1 VARVRALV
9 MRALL
14 AVVVTTSL
22 AAADVVD
29 LPDTPAS
36 VTLDAAWT
44 PVTAARL
51 VAAYRTRDGV
61 LLAITRAQLPN
72 AAAWRDKTRAAYAD
86 EIERGLVAA
95 GYRRTAREVG
105 KLAGVPALTLDA
117 KRKDGAT
124 VLVRILLFRTY
135 ALALA
140 LEVPRGVDGA
150 RARAV
155 RASFAPAS

>member
-1 VARVRALV
+1 MARVRALV
-9 MRALL
+9 AL
-14 AVVVTTSL
+14 AVVAAAGS

-29 LPDTPAS
+29 LPDTPAAI
-36 VTLDAAWT
+36 TLDATWT
-44 PVTAARL
+44 PVTAPRL
-51 VAAYRTRDGV
+51 VAAYRARGGV

-72 AAAWRDKTRAAYAD
+72 AAAWRDKTRGAYVD
-86 EIERGLVAA
+86 DIERGLVAA

-105 KLAGVPALTLDA
+105 TLEGVPALTLDA
-117 KRKDGAT
+117 TRADGAT

-140 LEVPRGVDGA
+140 LEVPRGVDTT

-155 RASFAPAS
+155 RASFAPATPR